1 MKTFTFFFFETW
13 HCLLLIWR
21 SCGKSSPA
29 KNNVTRPKLRLKISI
44 ATQIQLWR
52 NLCPPF
58 DTCEYCQ
65 RQRQSVERWL
75 INLWQGNGI
84 NTDQILKGCETEL
97 RNWEN
102 IKNEKLSQT
111 VFEGK
116 KHIRDQNCCG
126 CRPNEVLSQPF
137 VLPDPLSQFSVHTKQ
152 NACPPYCRFFQ
163 PKNFIFRSNMNHS
176 SQTNGPAA
184 HVDLAKV
191 KACEFGQK
199 NPQMAFTNPRISRG
213 DHLRLF
219 QLSPDFGQE
228 LPLRNFTSQLSVKWL
243 EK

>member
-1 MKTFTFFFFETW
+1 MKTFTFFFLETW

-116 KHIRDQNCCG
+116 NISEIRIAVDVAQM
-126 CRPNEVLSQPF
+126 RFYPSLLSSPTHWANFLCIQSKMLARLIA
-137 VLPDPLSQFSVHTKQ
+137 VFSTHK
-152 NACPPYCRFFQ
+152 
-163 PKNFIFRSNMNHS
+163 
-176 SQTNGPAA
+176 
-184 HVDLAKV
+184 L
-191 KACEFGQK
+191 
-199 NPQMAFTNPRISRG
+199 
-213 DHLRLF
+213 
-219 QLSPDFGQE
+219 DF
-228 LPLRNFTSQLSVKWL
+228 
-243 EK
+243 